1 LDSYG
6 TNFYC
11 NIIEFIVKSRRK
23 WFDIMDG
30 TIVFIHT
37 YFYTGGQTMD
47 KNKEVFVKIKGGLIV
62 SCQALS
68 NEPLYSSYIMSRMAL
83 AAWQGGACGIR
94 ANTPEDIKQIKEIV
108 KLPIIGLY
116 KQVFA
121 DSEVYITPTVESVD
135 ALMES
140 EPDII
145 AIDATNR
152 VRPFG
157 ISLDEFFHKIRLKY
171 PDMLFMADCSCLED
185 AIHAE
190 KLGFDLIG
198 TTLYGYTKET
208 QGAELPGI
216 DLMKEIVQKV
226 NIPVI
231 AEGGIWTPEQLK
243 YSMDTGVFAAVV
255 GTAITR
261 PMDITKQFVKAIN
274 R

>member
-1 LDSYG
+1 
-6 TNFYC
+6 
-11 NIIEFIVKSRRK
+11 
-23 WFDIMDG
+23 
-30 TIVFIHT
+30 
-37 YFYTGGQTMD
+37 MD
-47 KNKEVFVKIKGGLIV
+47 KNKGVFAKIKGGLIV

-68 NEPLYSSYIMSRMAL
+68 NEPLYSSYIMSKMAL

-108 KLPIIGLY
+108 DLPIIGLY
-116 KQVFA
+116 KQVYD

-140 EPDII
+140 KPDII
-145 AIDATNR
+145 AVDATGR
-152 VRPFG
+152 IRPYG
-157 ISLDEFFHKIRLKY
+157 YNLDDFFYKIRAKY

-190 KLGFDLIG
+190 KLGFDLVG

-208 QGAELPGI
+208 QGAQLPGI

-226 NIPVI
+226 KIPVI

-243 YSMDTGVFAAVV
+243 AALDTGVYSAVV

-261 PMDITKQFVKAIN
+261 PMDITKRFVKVIN
-274 R
+274 T